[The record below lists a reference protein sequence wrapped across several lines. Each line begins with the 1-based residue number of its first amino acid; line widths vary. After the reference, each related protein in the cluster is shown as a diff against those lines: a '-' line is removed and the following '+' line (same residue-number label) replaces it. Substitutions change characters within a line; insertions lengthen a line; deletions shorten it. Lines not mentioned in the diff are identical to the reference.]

1 MPTTTTTTKSSAAEE
16 EEENCDTL
24 TIKTTPTTTTAM
36 PITEEKPQSQS
47 TSQSAALGPQPAS
60 DAVEKASKMPAPTSA
75 PTARPTPTP
84 TLLPLLASAAA
95 CNKQLLFCRRSKDA
109 SAGVRDGAAFL
120 RNFNSLPLFVYATS
134 PSTHASSA
142 DGVGVAREAAAAA
155 ATAFTQKVSR

>member
-1 MPTTTTTTKSSAAEE
+1 
-16 EEENCDTL
+16 
-24 TIKTTPTTTTAM
+24 M
-36 PITEEKPQSQS
+36 PITGEQLPPSSQPQS
-47 TSQSAALGPQPAS
+47 TAAASRPQPAS
-60 DAVEKASKMPAPTSA
+60 DAAENASKIPA

-95 CNKQLLFCRRSKDA
+95 CNKQLLFCRRFRDA
-109 SAGVRDGAAFL
+109 SAGAVDGAGFL

-155 ATAFTQKVSR
+155 ATAFTQKVID